1 MKGFQLNSHI
11 IKWHLQKVTDGKM
24 ENGLEWQE
32 MEEKA
37 THKDAISILLMR
49 ADTAN
54 AYNLGN
60 WTGEDTR

>member
-32 MEEKA
+32 TEEKA
-37 THKDAISILLMR
+37 THKDAVSILLMR

-60 WTGEDTR
+60 WMGEDTR